1 MMATTT
7 ATEARPMKD
16 ENGRRSSRD
25 LAVLV
30 VDALVDAEI
39 VKKEDFDAAVEIA
52 AEEIEVRKAMGD
64 Y

>member
-1 MMATTT
+1 
-7 ATEARPMKD
+7 MKD
-16 ENGRRSSRD
+16 ESGKLTSSG

-39 VKKEDFDAAVEIA
+39 VKKEDFCRAVEIA
-52 AEEIEVRKAMGD
+52 AEEIEVRKAAGD